1 MNETTTK
8 KFNNPNVGMAAMWQ
22 PPSLSSIA
30 SDNHHL
36 HTATLLLAETSCE
49 LRIILNKATSIRVSH

>member
-22 PPSLSSIA
+22 PPSLSSSA

-36 HTATLLLAETSCE
+36 HNATLLAESSCE
-49 LRIILNKATSIRVSH
+49 LRIILNKATSIKVSH